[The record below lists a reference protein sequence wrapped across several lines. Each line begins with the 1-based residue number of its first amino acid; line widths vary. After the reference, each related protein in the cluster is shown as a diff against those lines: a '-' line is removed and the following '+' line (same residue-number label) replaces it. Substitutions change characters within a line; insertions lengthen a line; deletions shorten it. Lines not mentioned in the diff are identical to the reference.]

1 MTVRWTVRAA
11 EDRARS
17 SRENRVP
24 IKNVAKQHKAPR
36 LLPLYPL
43 LRAVTLPMRATHA
56 EQLTLNLLFGGRHA
70 ELRNIP
76 QAVCKGPGF
85 ESLEVHQIKEDS
97 PCDYP
102 FLFCLRFVT

>member
-56 EQLTLNLLFGGRHA
+56 EQLPLNLRVYKTPAQRYLKVA
-70 ELRNIP
+70 CNVSTWYTKLRDD
-76 QAVCKGPGF
+76 F
-85 ESLEVHQIKEDS
+85 
-97 PCDYP
+97 
-102 FLFCLRFVT
+102 